1 MGVSRER
8 PAREPP
14 ADAHRAS
21 AAAQPAGR
29 GLSGRLQAP
38 LHRDA
43 WLKTLQAR
51 RFVVVGVLNTL
62 VDYFLF
68 IGLTKLLHLS
78 LDRVWIAK
86 VMSGTVAMTISFVLN
101 RRWVFGAKDGAP
113 VHHQAARFLAATAVG
128 VYAIQVPLTQLLAR
142 DYQGPG
148 RTLYSALRDLGLA
161 QAAPSVFTEAL
172 ATKTAAFALA
182 TCCSMV
188 FNFFAYR
195 YWVFRQQSA
204 SRHGA

>member
-1 MGVSRER
+1 MGVSGERLVREST
-8 PAREPP
+8 
-14 ADAHRAS
+14 ADDDPAS
-21 AAAQPAGR
+21 AAAPPAGR
-29 GLSGRLQAP
+29 RLSSRLRAP

-43 WLKTLQAR
+43 WHKSLEAR

-62 VDYFLF
+62 VDYVLF

-86 VMSGTVAMTISFVLN
+86 VTSGTVAMTFSFLLN
-101 RRWVFGAKDGAP
+101 RRWVFAARYGAP
-113 VHHQAARFLAATAVG
+113 VHHQAARFLAATAVS

-148 RTLYSALRDLGLA
+148 RALYSALRDLGLA
-161 QAAPSVFTEAL
+161 QAAPTIFTEAL
-172 ATKTAAFALA
+172 ATKTAAFAIA

-188 FNFFAYR
+188 FNYFAYR
-195 YWVFRQQSA
+195 YWVFRQPSA
-204 SRHGA
+204 